1 MAVDTNQLIVSLS
14 MQLLQQDLLT
24 NTLFSG
30 GQVGRDLRSMLL
42 QDSAALKLTDPSSA
56 ALTGRIRSDAGMFR
70 QASKNVSEAA
80 SITLQSESNV
90 ETLRQS
96 LDRMKEIA
104 DGVAD
109 GTITAAA
116 GQSEYNDLVTKID
129 GIIASTSYNGMKL
142 FDSAGW
148 AGDERITVSGTSGVP
163 GTTGKVAIQA
173 GDSSFNISLQDLSFI
188 ADRSFATLGSVNG
201 LTMVGA
207 TDLADAAAAATTS
220 SRVSSLSSYVSGIE
234 SMLEG
239 RAADLASQASGLSA
253 QASILDAAANT
264 RAKTNES
271 RSLEQLVLDY
281 IVNNVGKIIDSST

>member
-42 QDSAALKLTDPSSA
+42 QESAALRLTDPSSA
-56 ALTGRIRSDAGMFR
+56 ALTGRIRSDAGMLR

-80 SITLQSESNV
+80 SITLQSESGV

-109 GTITAAA
+109 GTISTSA
-116 GQSEYNDLVTKID
+116 GQAEYNDLVTKID
-129 GIIASTSYNGMKL
+129 GIISSTSYNGMNL

-148 AGDERITVSGTSGVP
+148 ASDERITQSGTSGVP
-163 GTTGKVAIQA
+163 GTTGKLSIQA

-188 ADRSFATLGSVNG
+188 ADRSFATLSSVNG
-201 LTMVGA
+201 LTMTGA
-207 TDLADAAAAATTS
+207 ADLADATAAATTS

-239 RAADLASQASGLSA
+239 RASDLASQASGLSA
-253 QASILDAAANT
+253 QSSILDAAAST

-271 RSLEQLVLDY
+271 RSIEQLVLDY

>member
-1 MAVDTNQLIVSLS
+1 MTADTNQLIFSLS

-24 NTLFSG
+24 NTLFGG
-30 GQVGRDLRSMLL
+30 GQVGRDLRSLL
-42 QDSAALKLTDPSSA
+42 ITESSSLKLTDPSAA
-56 ALTGRIRSDAGMFR
+56 ALTGRIRSDAGMLR

-104 DGVAD
+104 DGVAN
-109 GTITAAA
+109 GTIGTSS

-129 GIIASTSYNGMKL
+129 GIIASTSYNGINL

-148 AGDERITVSGTSGVP
+148 AGDERVTLSGTSGVP
-163 GTTGKVAIQA
+163 GTTGKISIQA
-173 GDSSFNISLQDLSFI
+173 GDGSFNISLQDLSFI
-188 ADRSFATLGSVNG
+188 ANRNFATLSSVNG

-220 SRVSSLSSYVSGIE
+220 SRVSSLSSYVAGIE

-239 RAADLASQASGLSA
+239 RSADLASQASGLSA
-253 QASILDAAANT
+253 QASILDTAANT
-264 RAKTNES
+264 RSKTNET
-271 RSLEQLVLDY
+271 RSIEQLVLDY
-281 IVNNVGKIIDSST
+281 IINNVGSIIDSST